1 MSGLFSGIFGGGGSN
16 TQIVIP
22 QGEAPRAFQTIIPR
36 KSYQDLAESMN
47 RTERNYNR
55 VLDQRYDMVGTGA
68 DIGAKQR
75 GIEMQEAANI
85 RSSMPTTAP
94 DQSFRPT
101 PRPFEIKSKGNTFET
116 AAGQKSQPTAASP
129 SAGTAPKL
137 VESKTLAQE
146 TADIRYK
153 DAKDAYL
160 AAVKQAKDKPRSYM
174 PETVN
179 PGFAQNPSSIYLPK
193 AVPSSEKK

>member
-22 QGEAPRAFQTIIPR
+22 EGEAPRAFQTVIPQ
-36 KSYQDLAESMN
+36 KSYKDLAESMN
-47 RTERNYNR
+47 RTEKEYNR

-75 GIEMQEAANI
+75 GIEMQEAASYA
-85 RSSMPTTAP
+85 SSLPAASSP
-94 DQSFRPT
+94 DTSFKAT
-101 PRPFEIKSKGNTFET
+101 PRPFNITSKGNTFQT
-116 AAGQKSQPTAASP
+116 AEGQSPTATPA
-129 SAGTAPKL
+129 APTPAK
-137 VESKTLAQE
+137 SLAKQAAE
-146 TADIRYK
+146 LRHK
-153 DAKDAYL
+153 DAKDYYL
-160 AAVKQAKDKPRSYM
+160 AAVQKAKDTPRSYM

-179 PGFAQNPSSIYLPK
+179 PGFAQNKSDIYLPK

>member
-1 MSGLFSGIFGGGGSN
+1 MSGLLGGLFGGGGSN

-22 QGEAPRAFQTIIPR
+22 EGEAPRAFQTVIPQ
-36 KSYQDLAESMN
+36 KSYKDLAESMN
-47 RTERNYNR
+47 RTERELGR
-55 VLDQRYDMVGTGA
+55 ITDARYDMVGTPA
-68 DIGAKQR
+68 DIGARTR
-75 GIEMQEAANI
+75 GVELQEISNI